1 MKKYLIIALVFLLP
15 AVMFS
20 QKNYKNP
27 EIASKDIFDHIK
39 YLASDKLEGRYT
51 GSKGEKL
58 AYEYIEKQF
67 KSYGLKPA
75 FGKSY
80 IQPFKFIEKV
90 ELTKDNSL
98 TLTSAGKSKSLILKT
113 DFITAPFSGTAKVKG
128 ELVFAG
134 FGISAPKLNYDDY
147 AGLDVKGK
155 IVVVLNHHPEY
166 GKNGSQFEMF
176 ASFRQKATVA
186 KEKGAL
192 ALIMVNEIIPNN
204 DQDKLIEFTY
214 TQSPLIKDF
223 SALQAKRDFIVE
235 LFKNEGM
242 DFPAHQTKI
251 TSEKKPASFLFKS
264 ASAEISTGVKEVNGT
279 AHNIAAILEGSD
291 PVLKNEY
298 IVFGAHYDH
307 LGWGQTGSLYRGTDK
322 QIHNGADDNAS
333 GTTGLLELSEKF
345 ASVKGN
351 KRSLIFVAF
360 SGEELGIL
368 GSTYFVNN
376 PPVKIENITAM
387 LNMDMIGRMNSDNVL
402 NIIGAGTAQEFKKVL
417 NSRNSYDF
425 KLSITEDGM
434 GGSDHQAFT
443 NKQIPVL
450 FFFTAM
456 HQDYH
461 KPSDKLEK
469 INADGQEKVLKYVYD
484 ISTSIDSIGSKLQF
498 VQVKAP
504 VQKRPSGGSKV
515 YVGTV
520 PEFGYQGKGF
530 KLSGVSDNSPAQKA
544 GLKAGDI
551 MIKFGPKEV
560 KDIYDYMYAMN
571 EYNPGDEVD
580 VVVLRDGKEVTVRM
594 KLEAK

>member
-1 MKKYLIIALVFLLP
+1 MRKYLVLLFLLILP
-15 AVMFS
+15 ISLLS

-58 AYEYIEKQF
+58 AYQYIEKQF

-80 IQPFKFIEKV
+80 IQKFKFIEKV
-90 ELTKDNSL
+90 ELTKNNTVKL
-98 TLTSAGKSKSLILKT
+98 AAGEKSKNLSLKS
-113 DFITAPFSGTAKVKG
+113 DFMTAPFSGSAKVKG
-128 ELVFAG
+128 GLVFAG

-147 AGLDVKGK
+147 AGIDVKGK
-155 IVVVLNHHPEY
+155 IAVVLNHHPEY

-176 ASFRQKATVA
+176 ASFRQKASVA
-186 KEKGAL
+186 KEKGAA
-192 ALIMVNEIIPNN
+192 ALIMVNEIIAGS
-204 DQDKLIEFTY
+204 DQDKLIEFVY
-214 TQSPLIKDF
+214 TQSPLLKDF
-223 SALQAKRDFIVE
+223 AAVQVKREFIQE
-235 LFKNEGM
+235 LFKNEGL
-242 DFPAHQTKI
+242 DFAAHQNKI
-251 TSEKKPASFLFKS
+251 TGEKKPASFVFKN

-279 AHNIAAILEGSD
+279 AHNVAGILEGSD
-291 PVLKNEY
+291 PVLKNEF

-307 LGWGQTGSLYRGTDK
+307 LGWGQAGSLYRGTDK
-322 QIHNGADDNAS
+322 LIHNGADDNAS
-333 GTTGLLELSEKF
+333 GTTGLLEISEKF
-345 ASVKGN
+345 AVSKSN
-351 KRSLIFVAF
+351 KRSLIFAAF

-387 LNMDMIGRMNSDNVL
+387 LNMDMIGRMNEDNVL
-402 NIIGAGTAQEFKKVL
+402 NIIGAGTAQEFKKIL
-417 NSRNSYDF
+417 NNRNSYNF
-425 KLSITEDGM
+425 KLSLTDDGM

-443 NKQIPVL
+443 NKQVPVL

-469 INADGQEKVLKYVYD
+469 INTEGQEKVLKYVYD
-484 ISTSIDSIGSKLQF
+484 VSTSIDSIANKLQF

-580 VVVLRDGKEVTVRM
+580 VVVLRDGKEVTVKM